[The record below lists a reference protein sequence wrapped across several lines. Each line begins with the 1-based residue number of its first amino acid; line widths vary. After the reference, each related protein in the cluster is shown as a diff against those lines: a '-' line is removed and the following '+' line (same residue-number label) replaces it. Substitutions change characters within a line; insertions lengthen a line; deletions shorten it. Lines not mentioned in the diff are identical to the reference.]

1 MRTITLKTTVLTT
14 MLMMMVSAF
23 ATVGWADSG
32 SFNMHYTK
40 NNPIP
45 VGDKEGHI
53 IYLGEAHGTA
63 KGGWKD
69 GGKVLNRDYVDII
82 KGNGTHQ
89 GYITVTR
96 SGDKEVTKWSGKVNT
111 TMNED
116 GTPNTTFA
124 GNWVTVYGTGDFEQH
139 VGKGGR
145 YEGYFTSP
153 TDYVVE
159 WQNE

>member
-1 MRTITLKTTVLTT
+1 MRAITLKTTVLTT
-14 MLMMMVSAF
+14 MLMMISAF

-32 SFNMHYTK
+32 TFNMHYTK

-53 IYLGEAHGTA
+53 IYLGESHGTA

-96 SGDKEVTKWSGKVNT
+96 NGDK
-111 TMNED
+111 
-116 GTPNTTFA
+116 
-124 GNWVTVYGTGDFEQH
+124 
-139 VGKGGR
+139 
-145 YEGYFTSP
+145 
-153 TDYVVE
+153 
-159 WQNE
+159 